1 MPHFTANNT
10 FGYEPAGIKLLNKVF
25 DKVAELDPG
34 AKSREDKIAQAILD
48 VVYDDSGNIDVA
60 DLARQVLAKLG
71 APG

>member
-1 MPHFTANNT
+1 MARFTAENT
-10 FGYEPAGIKLLNKVF
+10 FGYEPAGIKLLNRIF

-34 AKSREDKIAQAILD
+34 AKSREDKVAQAILD
-48 VVYDDSGNIDVA
+48 VCYEDSGNIDVA